1 MRALAEGVPL
11 YPVYALLFADAGLTT
26 PQVSSLFVIWSVVAF
41 AAEIPSGALADVWS
55 RKRLYAIG
63 ETLTAAGY
71 ATWLLW
77 PSYWGFT
84 AGFVLWGLG
93 GSLGSG
99 TLEALVYDVV
109 PEENAYAR
117 LIGRAETLSILAM
130 LAATLLATPALH
142 AGGFTLVA
150 IMSVLVKLL
159 GALLAL
165 RLPETRTAIPP
176 PPPDSPAPH
185 DPPAPHHPSGPDI
198 SDMSYWRTLRSGLR
212 EAVGTRVVARAV
224 LVAALVPGFSA
235 LDEYLPLLAR
245 DKGAATEAVPL
256 LFGLTALA
264 MAAGSALAGRGRGLS
279 WTLGGAAAL
288 LTAGALTPHLWGM
301 IAVSTA
307 FGLLQYAMIRA
318 EARLQ
323 DRITGPA
330 RTTVLSV
337 SGFAGEVFAVV
348 LYLGFAVDL
357 PLAVLFALCAVPLT
371 LTALI
376 ARRGA

>member
-11 YPVYALLFADAGLTT
+11 YPVYALLFTDAGLTT
-26 PQVSSLFVIWSVVAF
+26 AQVSSLFAIWSVVAF
-41 AAEIPSGALADVWS
+41 VAEIPSGALADAWS

-71 ATWLLW
+71 AMWLLW

-84 AGFVLWGLG
+84 VGFALWGLG

-99 TLEALVYDVV
+99 TLEALVYDAV

-130 LAATLLATPALH
+130 LAATALATPAFQ
-142 AGGFTLVA
+142 AGGYLLVGSLSIA
-150 IMSVLVKLL
+150 VKLL
-159 GALLAL
+159 GALLSL
-165 RLPETRTAIPP
+165 RLPETRTTTGPT
-176 PPPDSPAPH
+176 PDPAP
-185 DPPAPHHPSGPDI
+185 PNI
-198 SDMSYWRTLRSGLR
+198 SEMSYWHILRGGVR

-235 LDEYLPLLAR
+235 LDEFLPLLAR
-245 DKGAATEAVPL
+245 DKGAPTAAVPL
-256 LFGLTALA
+256 LFALTALA

-279 WTLGGAAAL
+279 WALGGAAVL
-288 LTAGALTPHLWGM
+288 LAAGALTPHLAGM
-301 IAVSTA
+301 IAVSAA

-323 DRITGPA
+323 ERITGPA

-337 SGFAGEVFAVV
+337 AGFASEAFSVV
-348 LYLGFAVDL
+348 LYLAFAVDL
-357 PLAVLFALCAVPLT
+357 PLTALFALCSAPLL

-376 ARRGA
+376 ARRR